1 MPALTQMEIIGRRFA
16 VVLGGLLIAM
26 AIAVVLW
33 LQVIAG
39 L

>member
-1 MPALTQMEIIGRRFA
+1 MGALTQMEIIGRRFA
-16 VVLGGLLIAM
+16 VVLVGLLIAM
-26 AIAVVLW
+26 ALAVVLW